1 MPPAQRP
8 LFPDAA
14 EPTEASRPAR
24 EDILTSELVTY
35 CRMAQVPA
43 VLPDTI
49 EAGDAWGANCGPM
62 SLAAVLGLSTVE
74 ATRDLVHPFR
84 GFMSPT
90 NMVDALEL
98 ARIRGLAAR
107 WTHLRNAAH
116 DPWPML
122 GLVRIQWLGPWCD
135 LADPRAA
142 YRYTH
147 WVGVR
152 MRGVELTADVAQRPV
167 RAESGLTFEHA
178 APPIEVYDATPNRW
192 VPLDRWARW
201 CSTLWPK
208 RATGWAPTNRIDV
221 VLRTGPKGQVQS

>member
-1 MPPAQRP
+1 MPPAQRH

-14 EPTEASRPAR
+14 EPAEVNRPTR
-24 EDILTSELVTY
+24 EDILTSELVMY
-35 CRMAQVPA
+35 CHMAQVPA

-62 SLAAVLGLSTVE
+62 SLAAVLGLPTVE
-74 ATRDLVHPFR
+74 AARELVHPFR

-98 ARIRGLAAR
+98 TRIRGLAAR

-116 DPWPML
+116 DPWPAL

-135 LADPRAA
+135 LADPRVA
-142 YRYTH
+142 YRFTH
-147 WVGVR
+147 WLGVR
-152 MRGVELTADVAQRPV
+152 VDKPASHLDAVDARDGSP
-167 RAESGLTFEHA
+167 AEA
-178 APPIEVYDATPNRW
+178 RVMIYDATPNRW
-192 VPLDRWARW
+192 IPLDRWARW

-208 RATGWAPTNRIDV
+208 RAMGWAPTNRIDV
-221 VLRTGPKGQVQS
+221 VLPTGPKGQVQS